1 MTLAP
6 AHTVVPLTSAEAPLW
21 RLLVVNPN
29 SNPAVNFL
37 LRAVA
42 DRVLPAG
49 AVAQIVSS
57 AQSPLSIETPA
68 HRARAEP
75 LAVGLLAAHPGF
87 DAYVM
92 ACFDDIALSEGRRLL
107 PAPVIGAVEAA
118 VAMARLRADRFAV
131 VTTVETAIPGIRRV
145 LDGLGAGPQCAVH
158 AAGIGVATAANG
170 SRAADLRLDA
180 AIAHA
185 RDRGG
190 AGAII
195 LGSAGLAGRAAELEA
210 RHGLP
215 VIDAMEAAIRLAYAT
230 VRTRQEGPAPQSA
243 DI

>member
-6 AHTVVPLTSAEAPLW
+6 AIPDVPVTSAEAPLW

-29 SNPAVNFL
+29 SNPAVNAL

-42 DRVLPAG
+42 DRVLPVGTA
-49 AVAQIVSS
+49 AQIVSS

-75 LAVGLLAAHPGF
+75 LALDLLARNPGF

-92 ACFDDIALSEGRRLL
+92 ACFDDIALAGGRRMLS
-107 PAPVIGAVEAA
+107 APVIGAVEAA

-145 LDGLGAGPQCAVH
+145 LDGLGAGRQCAVH

-170 SRAADLRLDA
+170 SHAADRRLDA

-185 RDRGG
+185 RDTGR

-215 VIDAMEAAIRLAYAT
+215 VIDAMEAAIRLALT
-230 VRTRQEGPAPQSA
+230 SA
-243 DI
+243 RSRGQGA